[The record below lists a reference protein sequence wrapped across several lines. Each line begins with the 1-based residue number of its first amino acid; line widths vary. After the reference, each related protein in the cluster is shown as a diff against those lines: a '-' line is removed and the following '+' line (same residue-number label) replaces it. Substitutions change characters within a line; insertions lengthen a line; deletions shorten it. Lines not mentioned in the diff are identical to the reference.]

1 MVTRNGTSP
10 LFGPRVNYTSTEA
23 QRQNLLAQRLLGEG
37 INLSPVQSGWEGL
50 ARIGT
55 AGIGGYLQNQA
66 GETENAYKAER
77 AKTLAEALAAGQGT
91 PAAPPPTMAGGEAA
105 ATRGTGVAP
114 QATPGDPQ
122 RMAAILMGNPQTAD
136 MGAQLALGQMQF
148 AQNRAAQKEDTA
160 ASQAFQKEL
169 ANIQQQFLTGQLNSQ
184 QAHAA
189 QLAAQQRAHAAGLQ
203 TGQQQFLTQQQ
214 TAAALSKVP
223 QGYQVS
229 TQGGIA
235 PIPGSPQATEAA
247 DLAKSK
253 GESVVSVD
261 RMIRSI
267 DELNTHPGLEGTVGF
282 SVGQRYIPGTD
293 AASFDARLE
302 TLKSQAFLPMVAQL
316 KGMGQLSDAE
326 GKKLTAAIGALEPRM
341 SEKEFRASLAEIKS
355 DLIAAR
361 KRMGA
366 PEKST
371 VETPSKPMGNLPAL
385 PGGFVIMDK

>member
-1 MVTRNGTSP
+1 
-10 LFGPRVNYTSTEA
+10 
-23 QRQNLLAQRLLGEG
+23 
-37 INLSPVQSGWEGL
+37 
-50 ARIGT
+50 
-55 AGIGGYLQNQA
+55 
-66 GETENAYKAER
+66 
-77 AKTLAEALAAGQGT
+77 
-91 PAAPPPTMAGGEAA
+91 MAGGEAA

-203 TGQQQFLTQQQ
+203 TGQQQFLTQQAQAQQTFQGAENEKNRAAQLAQQQ